1 MEELKLWE
9 ILNDPNIYPK
19 ENILERALDKKY
31 KYYKILMEKI
41 NEKNLIVEWNYNKDG
56 QSWLC
61 KVLNK
66 KKTVCWLSIWDTG
79 IKLSFYFTEKTI
91 NGIVDLKINNEI
103 KGLIKETKAVGK
115 LLPIIFMLD
124 KNETI
129 NDAIKIIEY
138 KMKLK

>member
-1 MEELKLWE
+1 MENK
-9 ILNDPNIYPK
+9 ILNDPNIYPE
-19 ENILERALDKKY
+19 ENILEMALDKKY

-41 NEKNLIVEWNYNKDG
+41 NGENLIIEWNYYKDG

-79 IKLSFYFTEKTI
+79 INLSFYFTEKTI
-91 NGIVDLKINNEI
+91 NGIIDLKINDEI
-103 KGLIKETKAVGK
+103 KGLVKETKTVGK